1 MLRWIVM
8 TWRASR
14 SGIKPSLDP
23 AIPVTYIRE
32 NFEPA
37 DRLAVVVLNK
47 RTNSVI
53 QRIAT
58 AETMTEPDFQSW
70 LRYRNTRDCC
80 EVYISMNALHP
91 HAQGRTKQDV
101 ATIRHVYLDFDVNG
115 TAAVEALLKR
125 VDLPKPNYLINS
137 SPDKWQVTWRVEGFG
152 KEEAEMLQKALAR
165 ESGADPAATDCARVL
180 RLPGFYNHKYAAPHP
195 IRAEMIADA
204 TYRPERFPKFA
215 VEERNAKNPPGNA
228 TAHRGRAGAALSQSE
243 RDWAY
248 AKRALARGEAPTT
261 VVAAIANHRRY
272 DKSDPRYY
280 AELTVKK
287 AEQALR
293 IDADFSPGH
302 ERT

>member
-1 MLRWIVM
+1 MNG
-8 TWRASR
+8 S
-14 SGIKPSLDP
+14 KPSFDP

-37 DRLAVVVLNK
+37 DRLAVVLLNK

-58 AETMTEPDFQSW
+58 AETMAELDFQSW
-70 LRYRNTRDCC
+70 LRYRNTRDRC
-80 EVYISMNALHP
+80 EVYISMNALHSN
-91 HAQGRTKQDV
+91 AQGRTKHDV

-115 TAAVEALLKR
+115 TAAVEELLKR
-125 VDLPKPNYLINS
+125 EDLPKPNYLINT

-152 KEEAEMLQKALAR
+152 KEEAEVLQKGLAR

-180 RLPGFYNHKYAAPHP
+180 RLPGFYNHKYPAPHL
-195 IRAEMIADA
+195 IGLEMITDA

-228 TAHRGRAGAALSQSE
+228 LAHRGRAGAAPSQSE
-243 RDWAY
+243 RDWVY
-248 AKRALARGEAPTT
+248 AKRALARGESPTI

-272 DKSDPRYY
+272 DKSNPRYY

-293 IDADFSPGH
+293 IEATISQGPD
-302 ERT
+302 RT